1 MIKNRL
7 IGPFNQLVTMDHI
20 PLKGSVNDHQ
30 LEIIPN
36 GGVVVCEGK
45 IVKTG
50 NYEQLGIEFG
60 DRNTIIDYVD
70 SEMVAIPGMIDP
82 HTHICWAGSRANDY
96 ALRLAGKSYL
106 EIALGGGG
114 IGDTVEKTRA
124 ATAAELEVNLTERAL
139 TYLRNGVTTV
149 EVKSGY
155 CLNTGGEIKLLEVI
169 GKVNK
174 RLSIDLIPT
183 CLAAHIKPS
192 DFIGSQSDYLES
204 IVKELLP
211 EIKKQN
217 LTNRVDIYIDK
228 GAFTIAEAR
237 IYLNLAKQMGFDL
250 VVHGDQFTEG
260 GIALACELGT
270 RSVDHLEV
278 SNEQEIKLL
287 ASSNVIPVVLP
298 GSSLGLGS
306 RFAPARKLLDAGCS
320 LAIGSDW
327 NPGSAPMGDLL
338 LQTALLGIFEKMTM
352 AESLAGIT
360 FRAAMALGLTDRGIL
375 RKGFLGDMAGF
386 PVSDYRE
393 IIYHQGS
400 LNPSVVWKRGAK
412 GKV

>member
-7 IGPFNQLVTMDHI
+7 IGPFTQLLTMNNI
-20 PLKGSVNDHQ
+20 PLKGSLNDSQ

-45 IVKTG
+45 IVKIG
-50 NYEQLGIEFG
+50 NFDLLGDEFG
-60 DRNTIIDYVD
+60 DRNTIIDYID
-70 SEMVAIPGMIDP
+70 RDMVVIPGMIDP
-82 HTHICWAGSRANDY
+82 HTHLCWAGSRANDY

-114 IGDTVEKTRA
+114 IGDTVAKTRVA
-124 ATAAELEVNLTERAL
+124 PPGELEASLTERAM
-139 TYLRNGVTTV
+139 TYLRHGVTTI

-155 CLNTGGEIKLLEVI
+155 CLNTEGELKLLEVI

-174 RLSIDLIPT
+174 RLPVDLIPT
-183 CLAAHIKPS
+183 CLAAHIKPA
-192 DFIGSQSDYLES
+192 DFPGTQSEYLNS
-204 IVKELLP
+204 VVNELLP
-211 EIKKQN
+211 EIKRLN
-217 LTNRVDIYIDK
+217 LAERVDIYIDK
-228 GAFTIAEAR
+228 GAFTTSEAAT
-237 IYLNLAKQMGFDL
+237 YLSLAKNIGFDL
-250 VVHGDQFTEG
+250 VIHGDQFTEG
-260 GIALACELGT
+260 GVAVACELEA
-270 RSVDHLEV
+270 RSVDHLETM
-278 SNEQEIKLL
+278 SDLEIKLL
-287 ASSNVIPVVLP
+287 AASDVIPIVLP

-306 RFAPARKLLDAGCS
+306 HFAPARKLLDAGCS

-360 FRAAMALGLTDRGIL
+360 FRAAKALGLSDRGVLKEGLI
-375 RKGFLGDMAGF
+375 GDMAGF
-386 PVSDYRE
+386 PVADYRE

-400 LNPSVVWKRGAK
+400 LNPSVVWKRGERM
-412 GKV
+412 

>member
-7 IGPFNQLVTMDHI
+7 IGPFTQLVTMDNL
-20 PLKGSVNDHQ
+20 PLKGSVHDNQ

-50 NYEQLGIEFG
+50 NFDELGIEFG
-60 DRNTIIDYVD
+60 DRNTVIDYID
-70 SEMVAIPGMIDP
+70 NEMVAIPGMIDP

-96 ALRLAGKSYL
+96 SLRLAGKSYL

-114 IGDTVEKTRA
+114 IGDTVEKTRLA
-124 ATAAELEVNLTERAL
+124 STTELEASLTERAKN
-139 TYLRNGVTTV
+139 YLRNGVTTI

-155 CLNTGGEIKLLEVI
+155 CLNTEGELKLLEVI

-174 RLSIDLIPT
+174 KLAVDLIPT

-192 DFIGSQSDYLES
+192 DFHGNPSEYLKS
-204 IVKELLP
+204 IINELLP
-211 EIKKQN
+211 EIKRRN
-217 LTNRVDIYIDK
+217 LSARTDIFIDS

-237 IYLNLAKQMGFDL
+237 EYLNVAKAMGFDL
-250 VVHGDQFTEG
+250 VVHGDQFTTG
-260 GIALACELGT
+260 GVALACELNA
-270 RSVDHLEV
+270 RSVDHLDMTKEGDI
-278 SNEQEIKLL
+278 QLL
-287 ASSNVIPVVLP
+287 AASGVIPVVLP
-298 GSSLGLGS
+298 GSSLGLGNP
-306 RFAPARKLLDAGCS
+306 FAPARKLLDAGCS

-375 RKGFLGDMAGF
+375 KKGLLGDIAGF

-400 LNPSVVWKRGAK
+400 LNPSVVWKRGEK
-412 GKV
+412 GIF

>member
-7 IGPFNQLVTMDHI
+7 IGPFTQLVTMDNI
-20 PLKGSVNDHQ
+20 PLKGSVSDSQ
-30 LEIIPN
+30 LEIISN

-50 NYEQLGIEFG
+50 NFEELGIEFG
-60 DRNTIIDYVD
+60 DRNTIVDYIDN
-70 SEMVAIPGMIDP
+70 EMVAIPGMIDP

-96 ALRLAGKSYL
+96 SLRLAGKSYI

-114 IGDTVEKTRA
+114 IGDTVQKTRA
-124 ATAAELEVNLTERAL
+124 ASAEELEVMLTERAMH
-139 TYLRNGVTTV
+139 YLRNGVTTI

-155 CLNTGGEIKLLEVI
+155 CLTREGELKLLEVI

-174 RLSIDLIPT
+174 KLLVDLIPT

-192 DFIGSQSDYLES
+192 DFQGLPSEYLEN
-204 IVKELLP
+204 IIHELLP
-211 EIKKQN
+211 DIKRRN
-217 LTNRVDIYIDK
+217 LSSRADIFIDS
-228 GAFTIAEAR
+228 GAFTIDEAR
-237 IYLNLAKQMGFDL
+237 VYLNAAKNIGFDL
-250 VVHGDQFTEG
+250 VIHGDQFTTG
-260 GIALACELGT
+260 GVALACALGA
-270 RSVDHLEV
+270 RSVDHLDMTKEDD
-278 SNEQEIKLL
+278 IKLL
-287 ASSNVIPVVLP
+287 AASDVIPVVLP
-298 GSSLGLGS
+298 GSSLGLGNP
-306 RFAPARKLLDAGCS
+306 FAPARKLLDAGCS

-352 AESLAGIT
+352 AESLSGIT

-375 RKGFLGDMAGF
+375 KKGFLGDIAGF

-400 LNPSVVWKRGAK
+400 LNPSVVWKRGEK
-412 GKV
+412 GTF

>member
-1 MIKNRL
+1 
-7 IGPFNQLVTMDHI
+7 MDHI